1 MAWNKFFEHSYL
13 FRERRNQ
20 HNKLVTKV
28 SERRT
33 ETTEGRSGEAE
44 RDWEPI
50 GDLRKHW
57 RKIEGGE
64 HRKELSQQRRLK
76 PGRRPLHLPAL
87 LQWSKRNRSGYHWHA
102 DAQTDAPDD

>member
-1 MAWNKFFEHSYL
+1 MEQILRAFISISGKA
-13 FRERRNQ
+13 Q
-20 HNKLVTKV
+20 PAQQAGDQG

-102 DAQTDAPDD
+102 DATTDAPDD